1 MIYVNGTATGGTSSV
16 TSVVVVGPNTSAAG
30 GGETSFRQGPT
41 QTASVQS
48 GGAVK
53 AVGGAGALGVMGLIM
68 LMF

>member
-1 MIYVNGTATGGTSSV
+1 MIYVNGTTTGGTSSV

-41 QTASVQS
+41 QTASVQN
-48 GGAVK
+48 GGTVK
-53 AVGGAGALGVMGLIM
+53 AVGGAGALGVVGLLM